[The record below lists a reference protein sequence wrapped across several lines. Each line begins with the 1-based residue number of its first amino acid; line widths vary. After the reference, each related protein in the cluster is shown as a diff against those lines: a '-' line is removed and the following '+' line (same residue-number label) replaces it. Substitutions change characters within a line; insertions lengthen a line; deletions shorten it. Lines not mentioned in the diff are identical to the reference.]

1 MIINNLYDVSLQIGN
16 VDILDSNNASKVD
29 CIIEESVYDHFPTCR
44 ITFLSSTEFMDENPI
59 VDGTKIIIT
68 VQSEGFNIKEQWIFR
83 VMKLSAIPS
92 GADMLYS
99 VNGIIDFYEFF
110 RDPTKYSMKNNSSE
124 VFKNIAKQNNISAII
139 YSSQDNQLWVPSQCN
154 LYQWMNYMAQH
165 AWASQQSAFFWCMN
179 RNKVLWY
186 ADIDKLIYETKNMPI
201 FLYGDTAVDD
211 VDNKII
217 RYKNLLI
224 NADTGNENLFNR
236 GYDGEV
242 SHFDL
247 LSYSTKKQNANKI
260 RAVSEI
266 INVNKELSAGLKRD
280 MSQFDV
286 GNHHANFF
294 LAEAQNRRI
303 LSTFSTYINL
313 ACEFF
318 VPIQLSQVCT
328 IKGASH
334 NSTAESVNSINI
346 KYIVGKIV
354 TRINSSTVN
363 MNVELCSQGYN
374 GKSLESY

>member
-1 MIINNLYDVSLQIGN
+1 MIINNLYNVSLQIGN

-29 CIIEESVYDHFPTCR
+29 CIMEESVYDHFPTCK

-68 VQSEGFNIKEQWIFR
+68 VQSEAFNIKEQWIFR
-83 VMKLSAIPS
+83 VVKLSAIPS

-99 VNGIIDFYEFF
+99 VNAIIDFYEFF

-124 VFKNIAKQNNISAII
+124 VFKNIAKQNNISAMI
-139 YSSQDNQLWVPSQCN
+139 YNSQDNQLWVPSQCN
-154 LYQWMNYMAQH
+154 LYQWMNYIAQH
-165 AWASQQSAFFWCMN
+165 AWASQQSAFYWCMT

-186 ADIDKLIYETKNMPI
+186 ANIDKLVYESKNIPI